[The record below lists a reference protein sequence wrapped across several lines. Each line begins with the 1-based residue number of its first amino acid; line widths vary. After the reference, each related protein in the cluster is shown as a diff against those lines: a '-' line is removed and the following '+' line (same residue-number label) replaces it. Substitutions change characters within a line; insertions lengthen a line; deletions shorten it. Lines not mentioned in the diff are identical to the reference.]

1 VSIWVVIS
9 ILLLSSW
16 KSCIP
21 THFYRIKLSLHA
33 RTQIEKHAF
42 FFLNYIKNSIYFNR
56 ILVNLRCNQFF
67 LSVIKK
73 NLNRIDGDGQKSP

>member
-1 VSIWVVIS
+1 MHVHK
-9 ILLLSSW
+9 L
-16 KSCIP
+16 KS
-21 THFYRIKLSLHA
+21 TH
-33 RTQIEKHAF
+33 F